1 MELYISNFNIK
12 KSLINFCTNRGGD
25 NIRPNI
31 IFSRINN
38 CNNYAIIME
47 DPLAYGGEGNVVHWY
62 VPCMKIKNNKIIK
75 YIEGYNNTIQ
85 PSRRWVG
92 PCPPAGSG
100 WHNYKWIIYAL
111 EKEFVPNNYDLYIN
125 SSSDFEIILKNNN
138 IKILDK
144 TTKSFKIY
152 IEDNFYEKFNN

>member
-12 KSLINFCTNRGGD
+12 KSLINFCKNRGGH

-31 IFSRINN
+31 IFSKINN

-47 DPLAYGGEGNVVHWY
+47 DPLATVGNVVHWY
-62 VPCMKIKNNKIIK
+62 VPYIKVKNDKIIK

-85 PSRRWVG
+85 PGRTWVG
-92 PCPPAGSG
+92 PCPPPGTG

-111 EKEFVPNNYDLYIN
+111 EKEYIPKNSDLHIN
-125 SSSDFEIILKNNN
+125 SSNDFEIILKNNN

-144 TTKSFKIY
+144 TKKSFKIY
-152 IEDNFYEKFNN
+152 IEENFYKKFNN